1 MNTSLDPFS
10 FVVTT
15 IAGWIN
21 RHQQPGYRISD
32 GGESRFC
39 ENKIGSHRLRFSDD
53 QRRGL
58 AAKAK
63 KLGRKLLA
71 VVATMR
77 YTRNTVG
84 VASKIDRPKIR
95 WEFVQK
101 TGRRP
106 TAKEVAALVVRMTSC
121 EYQRS
126 SVACRR
132 IFLRVRLRAKAC
144 LIRFYSPGFR

>member
-1 MNTSLDPFS
+1 MRTSSSVQKLNLIEMIVLRSYGMSSIVSADEHVLGPIS
-10 FVVTT
+10 LCCDHDCRVD
-15 IAGWIN
+15 
-21 RHQQPGYRISD
+21 QPPSAAGYRISD

-84 VASKIDRPKIR
+84 I
-95 WEFVQK
+95 EN
-101 TGRRP
+101 
-106 TAKEVAALVVRMTSC
+106 
-121 EYQRS
+121 
-126 SVACRR
+126 
-132 IFLRVRLRAKAC
+132 
-144 LIRFYSPGFR
+144 